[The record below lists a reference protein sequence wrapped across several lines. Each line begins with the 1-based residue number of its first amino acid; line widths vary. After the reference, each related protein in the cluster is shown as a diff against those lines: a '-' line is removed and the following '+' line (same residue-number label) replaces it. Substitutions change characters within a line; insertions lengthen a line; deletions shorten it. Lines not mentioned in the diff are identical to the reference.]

1 LTRTAARAADE
12 AKGADRAP
20 DGDRS
25 ALAPEADKLL
35 PASEAADRLGVGAQT
50 LKKSLKSGEWP
61 GVRRGRNWLV
71 PLSFVLMLLY
81 SWRPGTP
88 GTAADVAQRWFSLAE
103 ARYAA
108 AEALLAE
115 AA

>member
-12 AKGADRAP
+12 AKGAGRAP
-20 DGDRS
+20 EGERN

-35 PASEAADRLGVGAQT
+35 TASEAADRLGLGPQT
-50 LKKSLKSGEWP
+50 LKKSLRSGEWP
-61 GVRRGRNWLV
+61 SVRRGRNWLV

-81 SWRPGTP
+81 SWRPGSP
-88 GTAADVAQRWFSLAE
+88 GSDEDVAERWLSLAK